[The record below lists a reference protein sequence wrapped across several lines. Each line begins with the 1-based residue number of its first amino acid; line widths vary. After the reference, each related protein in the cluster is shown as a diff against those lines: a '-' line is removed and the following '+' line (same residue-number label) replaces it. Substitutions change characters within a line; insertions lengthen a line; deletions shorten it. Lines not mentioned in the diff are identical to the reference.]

1 MNINLRQL
9 RAFVSIGRL
18 GSFTKAAE
26 ALHATQPAL
35 SAQIRDLEDALGV
48 KLFDRNTR
56 SVSLTQAGED
66 LMPSVDTV
74 LSDLT
79 SVVTRARDVARRNTG
94 RVTVAALPSLA
105 ATLMPKVIA
114 RMRDEHPGIVVVIK
128 DALAERAVALLR
140 ADEADLALASA
151 PPPDRE
157 LSFTPLFA
165 DRMVAVLPPAHP
177 LARTK
182 TMRLADLLDTPL
194 VLMDRDSSV
203 RRIVDGACASIG
215 RLAAPAYE
223 AAFMATAIGL
233 VRAGL
238 GATILPSSASELLA
252 AGDLVIRALDAPRI
266 ERELGVVKQRRRAY
280 SPAAETLVAMLKA
293 IATPPAARSRA
304 SAAAPRPASP
314 SKTRRSRARRR

>member
-35 SAQIRDLEDALGV
+35 SAQIRDLEEALGV

-105 ATLMPKVIA
+105 ATLMPRVIA

-177 LARTK
+177 LASTK

-238 GATILPSSASELLA
+238 GATLLPSSASELLA
-252 AGDLVIRALDAPRI
+252 AGDLVVRDLAAPRI
-266 ERELGVVKQRRRAY
+266 ERELGVVRPRRRSM
-280 SPAAETLVAMLKA
+280 SPALQVFLAVLVKVASG
-293 IATPPAARSRA
+293 TGRA
-304 SAAAPRPASP
+304 H
-314 SKTRRSRARRR
+314 RRGS